1 MTRQR
6 SHPKWWLLIMVLLVG
21 WLGLTTVASADNA
34 DVKDPANILNID
46 TEAYVAKVNDEDMQR
61 VKGHPQIAV
70 VTDTNKKEAIEDRA
84 QTLFDRYQIG
94 RKGWDNGVML
104 LINPKTHQVRMQTGY
119 GLEGVLPDAY
129 TSDLVD
135 ANTRTE
141 LHDGQYDLATRQ
153 MVEKLATRIRRHQ
166 DELEKPTPP
175 QKPGFFSKIRQTIGL
190 MPMIIGGMVLLFSLG
205 LGSWVAIKYQEK
217 KEAREGDL
225 DKWEST
231 FAEQA
236 GAVTHTLQS
245 QGLALIQPLE
255 VRAADHKY
263 LSNPFHQLLDS
274 QIMPMLNVMVLDQ
287 VLNQHDQPR
296 LLEADKSLFSTPV
309 VSALWAVKSID
320 WHAGLDYPTVARQVG
335 QAQENR
341 QQLAELVETAD
352 TKQELEHRWQQ
363 VTMQHR
369 QEWSHIRG
377 RDLKTTFEKHCLR
390 VYGTTGYLQKV
401 LVDTN
406 WLTSLY
412 QSWLNGEQP
421 DLQSQLQTIYQR
433 GFASVLAEMQTEML
447 DLQVE
452 RELEAQL
459 GRWQPEHRVPVEL
472 DGRLRILSTQ
482 EKQEL
487 LAAAAAGWT
496 TDRLIRETLEKV
508 EREERRQGL
517 DQEQERQ
524 RLQRDRNNTFGGHG
538 GAAGGGGGTMSF

>member
-6 SHPKWWLLIMVLLVG
+6 RHPKWWLLIMVLLVG

-34 DVKDPANILNID
+34 DVKDSANILNID
-46 TEAYVAKVNDEDMQR
+46 TEAYVAQVNDEEMQK

-135 ANTRTE
+135 AQTRTE
-141 LHDGQYDLATRQ
+141 LHEGQYDISTRQ

-166 DELEKPTPP
+166 DELQKPTPP
-175 QKPGFFSKIRQTIGL
+175 QKPGFFGKIRQTIGL
-190 MPMIIGGMVLLFSLG
+190 MPMIIGGVVLLLSLG

-217 KEAREGDL
+217 KEVRQGDL
-225 DKWEST
+225 DRWGTT

-236 GAVTHTLQS
+236 GEVTHTLQS
-245 QGLALIQPLE
+245 QGLTLIQPLE

-274 QIMPMLNVMVLDQ
+274 QIMPTLNVMVIDQ
-287 VLNQHDQPR
+287 VLNQHGQPR
-296 LLEADKSLFSTPV
+296 LLEADKSLFETPAV
-309 VSALWAVKSID
+309 KALWVVKSID
-320 WHAGLDYPTVARQVG
+320 WHAGLDYPTVAQQVG
-335 QAQENR
+335 QAQTNR
-341 QQLAELVETAD
+341 QQLEELIANAD
-352 TKQELEHRWQQ
+352 AKQELEHHWQQ
-363 VTMQHR
+363 VAMQHR
-369 QEWSHIRG
+369 DEWSHIRG

-390 VYGTTGYLQKV
+390 VHGVTGYLQKV
-401 LVDTN
+401 LNDGK
-406 WLTSLY
+406 WLTNLY
-412 QSWLNGEQP
+412 QNWLNGEQP
-421 DLQSQLQTIYQR
+421 DLQAQLQTIYNQ
-433 GFASVLAEMQTEML
+433 GFAPVLAEMQTEMF
-447 DLQVE
+447 DLQVD

-459 GRWQPEHRVPVEL
+459 SRWQPEHRVPVEL

-496 TDRLIRETLEKV
+496 TECLIRETLEKV

-517 DQEQERQ
+517 DQERDRQ
-524 RLQRDRNNTFGGHG
+524 RLQRDQNNTFGGHG